1 MIYLNDKYTGKSII
15 IEKNRS
21 PLATDMPETHSHSH
35 HELYFL
41 LSGKRRYFVGH
52 KIFSV
57 SPGNLV
63 VIPENELHRTGA
75 LAGMGYERY
84 VTYFS
89 DEALDG
95 ITELIGKARL
105 DEFLELG
112 CVQFSAERAKR
123 LRERFDTMYAEQ
135 TRDDEFAY
143 AAEKN
148 LLCDVIIETLRHG
161 KPKNCATGEGA
172 DKIQLVAAYISE
184 NYASEITLDF
194 AAEMACM
201 EKTYFSK
208 RFKTLTGF
216 GFCEYLTRTRI
227 NAAQALL
234 LSSELNVSEISDACG
249 FSTSNYFGDVFRR
262 LHGASPSEYRK
273 KMKNR

>member
-1 MIYLNDKYTGKSII
+1 MIFYKDAYTDKSIM
-15 IEKNRS
+15 IEKDKS
-21 PLATDMPETHSHSH
+21 PLATDMPETHSHGH

-63 VIPENELHRTGA
+63 IIPENELHRTGA
-75 LAGMGYERY
+75 MGGVGYDRY
-84 VTYFS
+84 VTYFTG
-89 DEALDG
+89 DTLDAIAETLG
-95 ITELIGKARL
+95 RERV
-105 DEFLELG
+105 DEFLSLG
-112 CVQFSAERAKR
+112 CVQFSPERVKR
-123 LRERFDTMYAEQ
+123 LRERFDAIYSEQ
-135 TRDDEFAY
+135 AREDGFSLQVQ
-143 AAEKN
+143 KN
-148 LLCDVIIETLRHG
+148 LLYDIIIETLRHG
-161 KPKNCATGEGA
+161 KVKSCATGEGA

-208 RFKTLTGF
+208 RFKALTGF

-227 NAAQALL
+227 NAAQSLL

-249 FSTSNYFGDVFRR
+249 FSGSNYFGDVFRR
-262 LHGASPSEYRK
+262 LHGVSPSQYRQ